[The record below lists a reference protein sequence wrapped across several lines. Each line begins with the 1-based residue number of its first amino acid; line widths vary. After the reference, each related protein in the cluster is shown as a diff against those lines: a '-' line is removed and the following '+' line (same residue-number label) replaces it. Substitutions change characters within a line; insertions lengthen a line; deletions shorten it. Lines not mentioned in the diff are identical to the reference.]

1 MGIVPA
7 TRAIQQ
13 SILPAID
20 TGTFYRI
27 TTKAQEIFEVAF
39 SAIGTAS
46 SKRFDWDFRNP
57 TRERGTHEGRPSKC
71 RNFIPHLRFGLG

>member
-1 MGIVPA
+1 M
-7 TRAIQQ
+7 QQ

-27 TTKAQEIFEVAF
+27 ITKAWEIFEVAF

-46 SKRFDWDFRNP
+46 SKRFDWDFLNP
-57 TRERGTHEGRPSKC
+57 TRERGTHEGIRRERRKS
-71 RNFIPHLRFGLG
+71 IPHLRFGLG